1 LGKRAGEI
9 IFFTNFAENLSIMKK
24 FFFNRAIKKYI
35 RKNNRNKQFVNFY
48 GAKSILLLYECGAT
62 KNRAVQKI
70 IFQLSSLGKEVFT
83 VGFIKGQDTEEF
95 ATHKMELIG
104 KKDVNFLE
112 MPNRS
117 ILKKLANSHFDL
129 LIDLTATENL
139 TMLYVA
145 LFADASMK
153 ASSHTTN
160 SGIFDFILDI
170 SKLNESKKA
179 ESISNFEQFLFEEI
193 TFYLKTIQTFE
204 EPTQEINSKFKVQ
217 SSKFKAEATEAKA
230 EQATEKNQETKQDIN
245 SKFKVQSSKFKA
257 EEKEKEK
264 TKVKEKKAEEKEKVE
279 IKKQEPKSKP
289 KQDSKTNI
297 KDTKVKTEKK
307 EKAEAKKKEP
317 KTKSQKPRQET
328 NSKFKV
334 QNSKFKVSG
343 RGRTARHW

>member
-1 LGKRAGEI
+1 
-9 IFFTNFAENLSIMKK
+9 MKK

-217 SSKFKAEATEAKA
+217 SSKFKAE
-230 EQATEKNQETKQDIN
+230 
-245 SKFKVQSSKFKA
+245 
-257 EEKEKEK
+257 EKEKEK